1 MSQGVL
7 NFSTLS
13 VPKIVARTREI
24 VDAMTGNINYAT
36 SSPSLISVTASVDL
50 LEKKFNLSRRKG
62 KALTDAMKLQLKSHR
77 ALMVLLLAYV
87 QQASG
92 GDALK
97 IQSAAIEI
105 KGKPTPPV
113 LLGRIQNLRGRPSQ
127 IDGASDLFWFTE
139 SLARTYVIQISDDD
153 IVWSDREESPTKAA
167 VHITG
172 LVHESFS
179 HFRVAGVNAAGRG
192 AYSSSIRVGAG

>member
-7 NFSTLS
+7 KFSGLP
-13 VPKIVARTREI
+13 VPQIVARTREI
-24 VDAMTGNINYAT
+24 VEAMTDNVNFT
-36 SSPSLISVTASVDL
+36 TPNPTLIVVKASVDL
-50 LEKKFNLSRRKG
+50 LEKKYNLSRRKG
-62 KALTDAMKLQLKSHR
+62 KALTDAMHLQLKSHL
-77 ALMVLLLAYV
+77 ALMVLVLAYV
-87 QQASG
+87 QQITG
-92 GDALK
+92 GDAIK
-97 IQSAAIEI
+97 IQSASIEI
-105 KGKPTPPV
+105 KGKATPPV

-139 SLARTYVIQISDDD
+139 PLARTYVIQISDDD

-172 LVHESFS
+172 LVHESYS

-192 AYSSSIRVGAG
+192 PYSSSIRVGAG